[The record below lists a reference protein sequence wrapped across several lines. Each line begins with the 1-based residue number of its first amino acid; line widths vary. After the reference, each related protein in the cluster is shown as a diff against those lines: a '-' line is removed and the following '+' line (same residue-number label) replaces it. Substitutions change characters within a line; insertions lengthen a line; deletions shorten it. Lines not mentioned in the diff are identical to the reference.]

1 MMNQGR
7 WSYWMF
13 TLPRLFGD
21 DVPHVHCHVMP
32 SYRGGDTSER
42 MHPKSGRMQEPVDRE
57 KLEDI
62 RWQLLFPAELRDYVD
77 LELKVMGA
85 NPLKRFMLT
94 LFNARRLYQGRKAF
108 A

>member
-1 MMNQGR
+1 
-7 WSYWMF
+7 
-13 TLPRLFGD
+13 
-21 DVPHVHCHVMP
+21 
-32 SYRGGDTSER
+32 
-42 MHPKSGRMQEPVDRE
+42 MQEPVDRE